1 MKKEKQTII
10 KTACLITLMFL
21 FACKKEPKLYLYI
34 APNGNDTNQGSIEQP
49 LATIEKARDIIR
61 EKRDNGEITDTVKV
75 FLRKGVYPIRK
86 TITFSEKDTGT
97 KDAPVEI
104 KSFKGEEVTLTGGFS
119 ILSSAFV
126 PIVNDSILNR
136 IVDSTARLKIVQVD
150 LKSLGIKDFGKFKQ
164 HGFSTS
170 ILPAPMELFINDKPM
185 VLAKWPNNGIAHITK
200 VIDTGSIPYENDF
213 SNTGGIIEFNYDRAK
228 YWKKA
233 DNIWLWGYFG
243 AGYADDN
250 LGVEYIDLQNKTIK
264 LKHASM
270 FGIKK
275 SDPDEEWAGRI
286 IGYYAYNLLEEIDM
300 PGEYFID
307 HKTGILYLY
316 PPNDFQDAKIC
327 VSTMEAPLLA
337 IENTSNIRFSD
348 IIFECGRGMG
358 VYLEGGENIVL
369 QNCTMRNFGTIA
381 LMMGKGIG
389 KPDYPIHEL
398 TANLVSRRVGNI
410 KAYQYENTAFL
421 NNAGKNHL
429 IKSCRM
435 YHLGSGGMVL
445 SGGDRERLIAA
456 NNTVENCEIYSYN
469 RRNKTYCAG
478 ITIWGV
484 GNKVRHCFIHDAPH
498 QAIALFGNEHIIE
511 YNHIKDVVKYVNDMG
526 AICIGRNP
534 SERGNIIRYNFF
546 DNLGS
551 DGYKNCAI
559 MLDDGT
565 SDVLVEGNIF
575 YKCSRFNFGAITFNG
590 GCDNIVR
597 NNIFIDGAHTIWIE
611 DRKLSMTDKTKFNET
626 YTTDGLWGKRLFKDI
641 NINSKEWR
649 EKYLDFDPFYENGEA
664 KFLKNL
670 EFYNNVIVRE
680 KLFISKHNLDS
691 TAFKVFKNNYQ
702 TQENPGF
709 INFGK
714 KNFTLKKNSVVFKK
728 IPGFVAP
735 PFDKMGL
742 FKD

>member
-1 MKKEKQTII
+1 MKKVII
-10 KTACLITLMFL
+10 QVICLIIAVFL
-21 FACKKEPKLYLYI
+21 FACKKESKLLLFV
-34 APNGNDTNQGSIEQP
+34 APNGNDSNPGSIEQP

-61 EKRDNGEITDTVKV
+61 EIRDKGELTDTVNII
-75 FLRKGVYPIRK
+75 LREGVYPIRK
-86 TITFSEKDTGT
+86 TIEFSEKDAGK
-97 KDAPVEI
+97 KDAPIMI
-104 KSFKGEEVTLTGGFS
+104 KSFENEEVIISGGFS
-119 ILSSAFV
+119 VSSSGFV
-126 PIVNDSILNR
+126 PVDDNGVLAR
-136 IVDSTARLKIVQVD
+136 IVDTTSRSKIVQID
-150 LKSLGIKDFGKFKQ
+150 LKALGISDFGTFKQ

-185 VLAKWPNNGIAHITK
+185 VLAKWPNNGIVHITK
-200 VIDTGSIPYENDF
+200 VIDTGSIPYNHDF
-213 SNTGGIIEFNYDRAK
+213 ANKGGTIEFDYERAR
-228 YWKKA
+228 YWNNA

-250 LGVEYIDLQNKTIK
+250 LGVEHIDLKNKTIR

-275 SDPDEEWAGRI
+275 SDSNEEWAGRI

-316 PPNDFQDAKIC
+316 PPKDFQDAKIY
-327 VSTMEAPLLA
+327 VSIMEEPLLA

-358 VYLEGGENIVL
+358 IYLEGGENIVL
-369 QNCTMRNFGTIA
+369 QGCTMRNFGTIA

-389 KPDYPIHEL
+389 QPDYPIHEL
-398 TANLVSRRVGNI
+398 TANLVLRRVGNI
-410 KAYQYENTAFL
+410 KAHQYENCGFS

-429 IKSCRM
+429 IKSCKM

-445 SGGDRERLIAA
+445 SGGDRKKLIPA

-484 GNKVRHCFIHDAPH
+484 GNKIRHCYIHKAPH

-511 YNHIKDVVKYVNDMG
+511 YNHIQEVVKYVNDMG

-551 DGYKNCAI
+551 EGYKNCAI

-565 SDVLVEGNIF
+565 SDVLIEGNIF

-611 DRKLSMTDKTKFNET
+611 DRKLSMTDTIKFKET
-626 YTTDGLWGKRLFKDI
+626 YTTEGLWGKRLFKDI
-641 NINSKEWR
+641 NMNSKEWR
-649 EKYLDFDPFYENGEA
+649 EKYPDFEPFYENGEA
-664 KFLKNL
+664 RFLKNL

-702 TQENPGF
+702 TKTNPGF
-709 INFGK
+709 ENFK
-714 KNFTLKKNSVVFKK
+714 EKNFSLKKNSEIFKK

-735 PFDKMGL
+735 PFNKIGL
-742 FKD
+742 YGEEK